1 MELLSPAGSPE
12 AVRAAVAAGADAV
25 YLGYGNFNARR
36 NAKNFSRE
44 ELAAAVS
51 YCHLEGAKVYLTLN
65 TLVRDREL
73 PAAAGIAADAS
84 ELGVDAVLVQDLGIV
99 RMLRQT
105 VPDLPVHASTQMTI
119 HTLDGVKAC
128 ADLGMA
134 RAVLARELSARDIA
148 YICQRSPIEI
158 EVFVHGALCM
168 CYSGQCY
175 FSSVVGGRSG
185 NRGLCAQP
193 CRLRYGWS
201 GRADEFPLSLKDLS
215 LAGHL
220 KQLEDMGVAC
230 AKIEGRMKRPE
241 YVYIVTEVYARAL
254 REGREPTREEW
265 QRLEEAFSRQGFTQ
279 GYFEEKKGPGMFGVR
294 EEKKEPR
301 ELFASVRPAY
311 KKGDAQRVPVKLYAM
326 VRAGEPLRVAAEDDR
341 GRVATAAGNEPEKA
355 RTKEVTAPEVESQ
368 LAKTGGTVY
377 TCRSVKALVE
387 PGLSVPLSALN
398 GLRRKVLDELSAQ
411 RMALPPRR
419 SAPYREGA
427 KFSNHRPR
435 PAVNLCLRTA
445 AQLTGELVRLKPNLI
460 YLPVHELAARP
471 DLAGLCAKWGVPLAA
486 ALPRVSLDR
495 ELPELARQL
504 GTARRLGV
512 TEALVQNLGQLGLV
526 DSLGFAPRGGF
537 GIPICN
543 TQAEKEC
550 KRLGLRSVTASFE
563 LRLSQIRDLS
573 KALDT
578 EMIAYG
584 RLPLM
589 ITENCIVKN
598 RAGRC
603 TCSDTNVLTDR
614 KGVQFPVIPAPGCR
628 SEILNGSKLFLAD
641 KEKDYESLGL
651 WAVCLLFTTENPFE
665 CVSVTERY
673 MKGGIYEPGGLHTR
687 GLYYRDVE

>member
-51 YCHLEGAKVYLTLN
+51 YCHLESVKVYLTLN

-73 PAAAGIAADAS
+73 PAAAGVAADAS
-84 ELGVDAVLVQDLGIV
+84 ALGVDAVLVQDLGVV

-128 ADLGMA
+128 ADLGMT

-148 YICQRSPIEI
+148 YICQKSPIEI

-193 CRLRYGWS
+193 CRLSYGWS
-201 GRADEFPLSLKDLS
+201 GQADGYPLSLKDLS

-220 KQLEDMGVAC
+220 KELEQMGVAS

-241 YVYIVTEVYARAL
+241 YVYIVTDIYARAL
-254 REGREPTREEW
+254 REGREPTQEEL
-265 QRLEEAFSRQGFTQ
+265 RHLEDAFSRQGFTQ
-279 GYFEEKKGPGMFGVR
+279 GYFEEQKGPGMFGVR
-294 EEKKEPR
+294 EEKKEPK
-301 ELFASVRPAY
+301 ELFAAARAAY

-326 VRAGEPLRVAAEDDR
+326 VRAGEPVQ
-341 GRVATAAGNEPEKA
+341 V
-355 RTKEVTAPEVESQ
+355 
-368 LAKTGGTVY
+368 AKTGGTVY
-377 TCRSVKALVE
+377 TCQSAKALVE

-398 GLRRKVLDELSAQ
+398 GLRRKVLEELSA
-411 RMALPPRR
+411 RRTALPSRR
-419 SAPYREGA
+419 TAPYKEGA
-427 KFSNHRPR
+427 RFSNRRPK
-435 PAVNLCLRTA
+435 PAVNVCLRTA
-445 AQLTGELVRLKPNLI
+445 AQLTRELARLGPNLI

-471 DLAGLCAKWGVPLAA
+471 EAAELCAKCGAPLAVS
-486 ALPRVSLDR
+486 LPRVSLDR
-495 ELPELARQL
+495 ELPELVKQLTAARE
-504 GTARRLGV
+504 LGV
-512 TEALVQNLGQLGLV
+512 REALVQNLGQIELV
-526 DSLGFAPRGGF
+526 KSMGFAPRGGF
-537 GIPICN
+537 GIPVYN
-543 TQAEKEC
+543 TQGEKEC
-550 KRLGLRSVTASFE
+550 KRLGLVSATASFE
-563 LRLSQIRDLS
+563 LRLAQIRDLS
-573 KALDT
+573 KAIDT

-589 ITENCIVKN
+589 LTENCIVKN

-628 SEILNGSKLFLAD
+628 SEILNSSKLFLAD
-641 KEKDYESLGL
+641 REKDYEGLGL
-651 WAVCLLFTTENPFE
+651 WAICLLFTTENAFD

>member
-1 MELLSPAGSPE
+1 MELLAPAGSPE
-12 AVRAAVAAGADAV
+12 AVRAAVSAGADAV
-25 YLGYGNFNARR
+25 YLGYGSFNARR
-36 NAKNFSRE
+36 NAKNFSKE

-51 YCHLEGAKVYLTLN
+51 YCHLEGVKVYLTLN

-73 PAAAGIAADAS
+73 PAAAGVAADAS
-84 ELGVDAVLVQDLGIV
+84 GLGVDAVLVQDLGVV

-128 ADLGMA
+128 ADLGMT

-148 YICQRSPIEI
+148 YICERSPIEI

-201 GRADEFPLSLKDLS
+201 GQADAYPLSLKDLS

-220 KQLEDMGVAC
+220 KELESIGVAS

-241 YVYIVTEVYARAL
+241 YVYIVTEIYAKAL
-254 REGREPTREEW
+254 REGREPTREELR
-265 QRLEEAFSRQGFTQ
+265 RLEDAFSRQGFTQ
-279 GYFEEKKGPGMFGVR
+279 GYFEGQKGPGMFGVR
-294 EEKKEPR
+294 EEKKEPK
-301 ELFASVRPAY
+301 ELFAAARAAY
-311 KKGDAQRVPVKLYAM
+311 KKGDAQRVPLKLYAM
-326 VRAGEPLRVAAEDDR
+326 VRAGEPVQVGAEDPE
-341 GRVATAAGNEPEKA
+341 GRVVTAAGSEPEKA
-355 RTKEVTAPEVESQ
+355 RTKEVTAAEVEEQIS
-368 LAKTGGTVY
+368 KTGGTVY
-377 TCRSVKALVE
+377 LCRSAKALVE

-398 GLRRKVLDELSAQ
+398 ALRRRVLEELSTQ
-411 RMALPPRR
+411 RTALPPRR
-419 SAPYREGA
+419 TAPYKEGA
-427 KFSNHRPR
+427 RFSNRRPK

-445 AQLTGELVRLKPNLI
+445 AQLTRELLRLGPSLV
-460 YLPVHELAARP
+460 YLPAHELAAHP
-471 DLAGLCAKWGVPLAA
+471 EAAKLCAKYGVPLAVS
-486 ALPRVSLDR
+486 LPRVSLDR
-495 ELPELARQL
+495 EQPELMKQL
-504 GTARRLGV
+504 AAAKELGV
-512 TEALVQNLGQLGLV
+512 TQALVQNLGQIEAV
-526 DSLGFAPRGGF
+526 RSMGFTLRGGF
-537 GIPICN
+537 GIPVCN

-550 KRLGLRSVTASFE
+550 KRLGLASVTASFE
-563 LRLSQIRDLS
+563 LRISQIRDLS
-573 KALDT
+573 KAVDT

-589 ITENCIVKN
+589 LTENCIIKN

-603 TCSDTNVLTDR
+603 ECTGSHVLTDR
-614 KGVQFPVIPAPGCR
+614 KGIQFPVIPAPGCR

-641 KEKDYESLGL
+641 REKDYESIGL
-651 WAVCLLFTTENPFE
+651 WAVQLFFTTENAFD